1 MQLEREKREIIFNVK
16 RSHEIQEK
24 IDQIIS
30 NSSEHPNSAPN
41 IKQLCDK
48 IQVLELVNELNKV
61 DKKIQDIDKNMVT
74 KKSQFRV
81 SHSSNEKEDKFDQ
94 IKSAL
99 LSDYAQYFVQKQGIF
114 IAKAQMS
121 YTWLKHKQKNFD

>member
-1 MQLEREKREIIFNVK
+1 M
-16 RSHEIQEK
+16 
-24 IDQIIS
+24 
-30 NSSEHPNSAPN
+30 
-41 IKQLCDK
+41 
-48 IQVLELVNELNKV
+48 
-61 DKKIQDIDKNMVT
+61 
-74 KKSQFRV
+74 V